1 MKKLVLLITLLFGSF
16 VLTHAQDTLVL
27 HITDM
32 EWNETFYVCAGT
44 TVIIYGEPDCDDT
57 WWMVNSDPYTGDPL
71 VIEIQAENEL
81 WSILYLSC
89 NDEHQLLFYLSSP
102 STDMPNET
110 TTSYWKH
117 QHEAITLEAMPA
129 DSVEYYY
136 GTTPVWSNGDST
148 WTTDVTEP
156 GTYTCEI
163 RHLAGCVPPVTR
175 TFIVQDNVELYRAT
189 TNLRTN
195 LNEVT
200 WQVTEAQAAYVGEVE
215 VYRNNQLIATVP
227 YAEGAFTDDIGSE
240 ATQWQYH
247 LVAVGHDGA
256 ACPIRSYWKR
266 TIHLDHVQGTTGSE
280 ILQWTPYEDEDPD
293 KATVLSYG
301 IYDVVNGEPRPVIEV
316 GNFTNVYAYDPD
328 DFEGYGTV
336 AAKFEGKGLE
346 DLAFSNM
353 TEDVLAVGASEGKAF
368 RVYPNPAGG
377 TFTVEGAREVTV
389 TNTLGQAVAAS
400 RSEAGTH
407 RLTLPPG
414 VYFLKSET
422 GAVWKVVVR

>member
-1 MKKLVLLITLLFGSF
+1 MVAIPDAIYEITYYSNCSIEERHFFVVFPSFELTNVFAQEYRWKRTGAIIQLDAPYEEGYQYDWSTGS
-16 VLTHAQDTLVL
+16 H
-27 HITDM
+27 
-32 EWNETFYVCAGT
+32 
-44 TVIIYGEPDCDDT
+44 
-57 WWMVNSDPYTGDPL
+57 NS
-71 VIEIQAENEL
+71 
-81 WSILYLSC
+81 SI
-89 NDEHQLLFYLSSP
+89 
-102 STDMPNET
+102 
-110 TTSYWKH
+110 
-117 QHEAITLEAMPA
+117 
-129 DSVEYYY
+129 SVR
-136 GTTPVWSNGDST
+136 N
-148 WTTDVTEP
+148 P
-156 GTYTCEI
+156 GTYWVRVYNDCGEI
-163 RHLAGCVPPVTR
+163 SDTIEVR
-175 TFIVQDNVELYRAT
+175 DNVELYRAT

-200 WQVTEAQAAYVGEVE
+200 WQVTEAQAAYVSEVK

-353 TEDVLAVGASEGKAF
+353 TEDVLAVDASEGKAF

-389 TNTLGQAVAAS
+389 TNTLGQTVAAS

-422 GAVWKVVVR
+422 GTVRKVVVR